1 MEDPDW
7 ASRCLS
13 ERGLRVPRWEH
24 HEAPRPLTAVQ
35 FATAGRVVSRELWR
49 QARESP
55 YVLAKKEL

>member
-35 FATAGRVVSRELWR
+35 FATAGRVVSREFWR
-49 QARESP
+49 PR
-55 YVLAKKEL
+55 